1 MPVAF
6 RPKGK
11 ATKIIQNI
19 MGVKKPDKKKKKE
32 Y

>member
-11 ATKIIQNI
+11 ATAIIKNI
-19 MGVKKPDKKKKKE
+19 LGVKNPEKKKD
-32 Y
+32 